1 MLQHSSPAP
10 LLFSF
15 LLFLVTPF
23 GASAR
28 SVGISTLGESQFS
41 LKQQSLPLQR
51 PPHFS
56 PRQPQRRHRRPSKLA
71 TTLYIQIRSMNFN
84 RKSNIRGAGN
94 FGVGH
99 MSHRN
104 PQDHGHV
111 ALRTLSSHVPMSSV
125 TSASPHDH
133 RLTIR
138 RLSNGC
144 TERDLSISQ
153 SREMGESGVPQYIVQ
168 IYDTC
173 TDDGCAPSDV
183 HLNCGWF
190 ASRLLVSPDVFRRLA
205 YNDCLVNG
213 GLPLLQG
220 KIIRFTY
227 QNSFM
232 YPLSFKSAQFS
243 FVRGASIGP
252 VCTLPLYSDVCVFH
266 TSKLCQIILL
276 A

>member
-138 RLSNGC
+138 RLSNSC
-144 TERDLSISQ
+144 TASDIN
-153 SREMGESGVPQYIVQ
+153 IVQ
-168 IYDTC
+168 GLDGTQGIPQFVVQIVNTC
-173 TDDGCAPSDV
+173 IEGCAPSEIHV
-183 HLNCGWF
+183 SCGSF
-190 ASRLLVSPDVFRRLA
+190 ASVPLLNPLLFRRIS
-205 YNDCLVNG
+205 YDDCLVNDG
-213 GLPLLQG
+213 KPLAYG
-220 KIIRFTY
+220 DVVRFQY
-227 QNSFM
+227 ANSYM
-232 YPLSFKSAQFS
+232 YPLKLKSAK
-243 FVRGASIGP
+243 
-252 VCTLPLYSDVCVFH
+252 VC
-266 TSKLCQIILL
+266 
-276 A
+276 